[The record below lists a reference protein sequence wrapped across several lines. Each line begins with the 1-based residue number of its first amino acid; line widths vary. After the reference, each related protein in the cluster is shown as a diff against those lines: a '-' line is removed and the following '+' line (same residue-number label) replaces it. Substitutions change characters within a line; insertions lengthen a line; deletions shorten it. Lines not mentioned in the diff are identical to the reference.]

1 MGTIDSI
8 IVVERI
14 FSLWDEGEK
23 DDEIIIDSICTEFNI
38 SNNDAESLFELTQ
51 AGVLRANFI
60 FSGQQY
66 PQSNLNNN
74 PIVKSAI
81 GIRLSKLGRPDLYE
95 TIIKKEK
102 PWWKFW

>member
-14 FSLWDEGEK
+14 FSLWDKKVKE
-23 DDEIIIDSICTEFNI
+23 DEIIIDTICTEFNI
-38 SNNDAESLFELTQ
+38 SNNDAESLLELTQ

-60 FSGQQY
+60 FKGQQY
-66 PQSNLNNN
+66 PKSNLNNN
-74 PIVKSAI
+74 PIVKSAM
-81 GIRLSKLGRPDLYE
+81 GIMLSKLGRPDLYE
-95 TIIKKEK
+95 TVIKQKE